1 MRSIVFKFEG
11 YVLEDLVC
19 EVIITDDISTKVRE
33 TIKLMKKFGGVGDC
47 LIDPK
52 INILRGA
59 TLNTKDRDCKLK
71 KIENVNVEDCTLNFT
86 MFGRMAYFTVVSR
99 GYLNNKYM
107 TRRFLSKYIGIEE
120 IIGISY
126 EKV

>member
-11 YVLEDLVC
+11 YVPDDLVC
-19 EVIITDDISTKVRE
+19 EVIITDDISTKVIE
-33 TIKLMKKFGGVGDC
+33 TIKLMKRFWGVGDC

-71 KIENVNVEDCTLNFT
+71 KIENVNV
-86 MFGRMAYFTVVSR
+86 
-99 GYLNNKYM
+99 
-107 TRRFLSKYIGIEE
+107 
-120 IIGISY
+120 
-126 EKV
+126 

>member
-1 MRSIVFKFEG
+1 MRSIVFEFEG
-11 YVLEDLVC
+11 YVPDDIVC
-19 EVIITDDISTKVRE
+19 EVIITDDISIKVRE
-33 TIKLMKKFGGVGDC
+33 IIKLMKKFGGAGDC

-59 TLNTKDRDCKLK
+59 TLNTKDSDYKLR

-107 TRRFLSKYIGIEE
+107 TRRFLSEYIRIEE
-120 IIGISY
+120 IIGINY